1 MANQLPVNQVLQ
13 MRQQGYSDNQIVQHL
28 QGQGFTSQQV
38 YDAMSQADFSKLSGA
53 PVAPGQPPQQA
64 APAEMPPPPEPAPA
78 PEPYA
83 QYPAPEIDEEKISEI
98 AEAIINEKW
107 EEIIPEI
114 KGIAEWKEKIESRL
128 QKIIDDFKSLKEQ
141 FNELHKGILS
151 KISEYDEHIRDVGSE
166 LKAVEKVFKDVI
178 PSFTQNVSEL
188 SRITKT
194 LKKK

>member
-1 MANQLPVNQVLQ
+1 
-13 MRQQGYSDNQIVQHL
+13 
-28 QGQGFTSQQV
+28 
-38 YDAMSQADFSKLSGA
+38 
-53 PVAPGQPPQQA
+53 
-64 APAEMPPPPEPAPA
+64 MPPPPEPAPA
-78 PEPYA
+78 PEPYG
-83 QYPAPEIDEEKISEI
+83 QYAAPEIDEEKISEI

-114 KGIAEWKEKIESRL
+114 KGIADWKEKIESQL
-128 QKIIDDFKSLKEQ
+128 QKITDDFKNLKEQ
-141 FNELHKGILS
+141 FNELHKGILG

>member
-13 MRQQGYSDNQIVQHL
+13 MRQQGYSENQIVQYL
-28 QGQGFTSQQV
+28 QRQGFTSQQV

-53 PVAPGQPPQQA
+53 PVAQEA
-64 APAEMPPPPEPAPA
+64 SAEMPPPPEPAPA

-83 QYPAPEIDEEKISEI
+83 QYAAPEIDEEKISEI

-114 KGIAEWKEKIESRL
+114 KAITEWKEKIESQL
-128 QKIIDDFKSLKEQ
+128 QKITDDFKNLKEQ
-141 FNELHKGILS
+141 FNELHKGILG

-188 SRITKT
+188 ARITKT